1 MLAKCAEAGAWATA
15 VAAYR
20 SMDERG
26 SGRND
31 GKRNGKCLVKF
42 DGKLNGTPSLFQV
55 NSVIYHH
62 LLRAA
67 KNARPPQPRAAILV
81 LREMRSRGEEPSAI
95 HYNLVL
101 SACARAAEAD
111 ATTSILTPLNN
122 PSVYREEDTRQLA
135 TRREKKITI
144 SSYKGK
150 VGGGGDDGNRRGS
163 TDTAEGESVIA
174 EQRLML
180 SSIRRETAGAT
191 NNQAK
196 ATSRQKKIIGCTN
209 EASCDRPLTG
219 NDNGTVVAFRHPD
232 TAGGSWR
239 LAVDV
244 VADMRSRGVTPTE
257 VTYNTLVESCRCA
270 GAATSCAGGGKS
282 TEGGGE
288 GSSPADIYAALRDI
302 GVPTRFCYNAGL
314 GNALRGG
321 RCYPAYVA
329 DVHR

>member
-15 VAAYR
+15 VAAYQ

-26 SGRND
+26 SRRNG
-31 GKRNGKCLVKF
+31 GKRNGNCLVKF
-42 DGKLNGTPSLFQV
+42 DGKLNGTPSWFQV
-55 NSVIYHH
+55 DSIIYHH

-67 KNARPPQPRAAILV
+67 KNARPPQPRAAMLV
-81 LREMRSRGEEPSAI
+81 LREMRSRGEEPSVT

-111 ATTSILTPLNN
+111 ATTSILTPLDN
-122 PSVYREEDTRQLA
+122 PSVYRDENTRQVT
-135 TRREKKITI
+135 TRREKKLSI
-144 SSYKGK
+144 SSYKAK
-150 VGGGGDDGNRRGS
+150 VGVGGDNGNRRGR
-163 TDTAEGESVIA
+163 TDTVEGDDVIA
-174 EQRLML
+174 QQRLML

-196 ATSRQKKIIGCTN
+196 ATSRQRKIVGCTN
-209 EASCDRPLTG
+209 EASCDGPVAG
-219 NDNGTVVAFRHPD
+219 NDNGTVLAFRHPD

-244 VADMRSRGVTPTE
+244 VAEMRRRGLTPTE

-270 GAATSCAGGGKS
+270 GAATSCAGGRKS

-329 DVHR
+329 EVHR